1 MQEIKITSPSGKLV
15 AYLSESIYHNYYYTV
30 YIADL
35 EIPIAFI
42 INNDIYELPLLK
54 VEHDKIENF
63 NQYVEDL
70 LWLRDDINETR

>member
-42 INNDIYELPLLK
+42 INNDIYELPLPK

-70 LWLRDDINETR
+70 LWLRNDINETR

>member
-15 AYLSESIYHNYYYTV
+15 AYLDESIYHNKYYTV

-35 EIPIAFI
+35 SIPLAFI
-42 INNDIYELPLLK
+42 INNDIYEIPLSK
-54 VEHDKIENF
+54 AEHDKVSNF

-70 LWLRDDINETR
+70 LWLRKYINETR